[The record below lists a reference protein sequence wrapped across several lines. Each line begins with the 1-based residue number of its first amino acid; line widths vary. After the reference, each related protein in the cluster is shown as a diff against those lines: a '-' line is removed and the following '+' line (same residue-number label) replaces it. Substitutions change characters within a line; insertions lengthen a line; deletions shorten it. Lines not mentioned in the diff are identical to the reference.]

1 MTAKSKRASAGAES
15 AANVVDIAGTAMSE
29 AAERG
34 QAALQAALNT
44 WSQEA
49 EAFYGQM
56 ASQGSA
62 ALAQLQACKSPLEVL
77 NVEQAWLAARSKAY
91 LDSGLRFAQAFA
103 QVARGFSADASAS
116 DASTPP
122 A

>member
-1 MTAKSKRASAGAES
+1 MTAKSKSAPAETVTET

-34 QAALQAALNT
+34 QAALQTALNT

-49 EAFYGQM
+49 ETFYGQM

-103 QVARGFSADASAS
+103 QVARGLSKDS
-116 DASTPP
+116 STPP